1 MNILYKKL
9 IILTLL
15 PLALSATTLKSLL
28 QMTLKNNINIKAMN
42 YDIKS
47 KKQTLKSVSNI
58 YNPTVNIG
66 ANYNKT
72 DLDIRSTQVGT
83 TSTGYLKFGI
93 ELYNGGKNSSI
104 KRQKS
109 FELKSIKLE
118 SDASTK
124 EILLQAVTLFYQIV
138 TTEENIKA
146 YKEKSKALYAQY
158 KREKQKYDLQMITI
172 DEVLKL
178 QSEYESNKYIIT
190 DLKYQRENLYEN
202 LSLLAGQKI
211 NTLESSKLPEMM
223 NLNYKPSTNIEAL
236 KANIKAINEN
246 IVIADAIKRP
256 KIKLEDTLS
265 VYNYANYNENLLKD
279 LPDNQNQ
286 LMLSFSLNLYDSS
299 SSNKRQ
305 SAMLAKL
312 TKKEQLNYAK
322 SKEKMLFRLATK
334 KLFTQKEKI
343 KSAKS
348 ALEMANSVYD
358 IIKTKYE
365 NSVVDNIT
373 YLDALSKKTIN
384 KALYNQALNNYE
396 IAKANYYFTSGVD
409 YKKVLKMKF

>member
-1 MNILYKKL
+1 MSSKKL
-9 IILTLL
+9 IILVLL
-15 PLALSATTLKSLL
+15 PLALNATTLKDVL
-28 QMTLKNNINIKAMN
+28 QMTLKNNANIKAMD
-42 YDIKS
+42 YEIKS
-47 KKQTLKSVSNI
+47 KNQTLKSVSNI

-72 DLDIRSTQVGT
+72 DLDIRSTGVGT
-83 TSTGYLKFGI
+83 TSTGYAKFGI

-109 FELKSIKLE
+109 FELKSTKLE
-118 SDASTK
+118 NDATTK
-124 EILLQAVTLFYQIV
+124 EILLQAVTLFYQIK
-138 TTEENIKA
+138 TAEDNIKA
-146 YKEKSKALYAQY
+146 YKEKSKTLYAQY
-158 KREKQKYDLQMITI
+158 KREKEKYDIQMITI

-178 QSEYESNKYIIT
+178 QSEYESNKYIIE
-190 DLKYQRENLYEN
+190 DLKYQKENLYEN

-211 NTLESSKLPEMM
+211 NNIKSSKLPELM

-236 KANIKAINEN
+236 KMNLKAINEN
-246 IVIADAIKRP
+246 IVLADAIKRP

-265 VYNYANYNENLLKD
+265 VYHYANYNETLLKD
-279 LPDNQNQ
+279 LPENQNQ
-286 LMLSFSLNLYDSS
+286 LMLSFSLNLYDTS

-312 TKKEQLNYAK
+312 VQKEQLNYAK

-334 KLFTQKEKI
+334 KLLTQKEKI

-348 ALEMANSVYD
+348 ALNMANSVYD
-358 IIKTKYE
+358 IIKTKYQ
-365 NSVVDNIT
+365 NGVVDNIT

-396 IAKANYYFTSGVD
+396 IAKANYYFSSGVD